1 MSRLCNC
8 PKVFSARANNTGSI
22 DFLLYLPVHNTS
34 MEYIHFLIELL
45 THTKDV
51 LLHLFQEYGTLIYGI
66 LFLIIFVETGLVIFP
81 LLPGDSLLF
90 TAGLLCAQPNGLNI
104 WILIPLLI
112 VAAVLGDN
120 INYFVGKFFSETVL
134 SWKFRGKPLVKQK
147 WLDQTHEFFEKN
159 GTKTIILARFV
170 PIVRTITPFVS
181 GVGRMNYRT
190 FLPYDILGGVIWVG
204 SVTTIGYFLG
214 QVPFVEKHLEKFI
227 LGIIF
232 ISVLPIFWQFAK
244 ARFSK

>member
-1 MSRLCNC
+1 
-8 PKVFSARANNTGSI
+8 
-22 DFLLYLPVHNTS
+22 
-34 MEYIHFLIELL
+34 MEYIHFFIDLL

-51 LLHLFQEYGTLIYGI
+51 LLMLFQQYGTLIYGI

-90 TAGLLCAQPNGLNI
+90 TAGLLCAQPSGLNI

-120 INYFVGKFFSETVL
+120 VNYFVGKFFSQRVL
-134 SWKFRGKPLVKQK
+134 SWKFKGKPLVKQQ

-170 PIVRTITPFVS
+170 PIVRTVTPFVS
-181 GVGRMNYRT
+181 GVGRMNYST

-204 SVTTIGYFLG
+204 GVSIIGYFLG
-214 QVPFVEKHLEKFI
+214 QVPFVEKNLEKFI
-227 LGIIF
+227 LGIVF
-232 ISVLPIFWQFAK
+232 LSVLPIFWQMIK
-244 ARFSK
+244 PKTSK